1 MINKVTITVSS
12 DILNQLSKRRI
23 TKEFTFTYNNINY
36 ENCILY
42 YGIGN
47 VLLIKITGNLPIIR
61 KLKDNNVSFL
71 LGNKYLEVVNV

>member
-1 MINKVTITVSS
+1 MINKVTITIN
-12 DILNQLSKRRI
+12 DDTLNQLIKRRI
-23 TKEFTFTYNNINY
+23 TKEFTFNYENIDY

-47 VLLIKITGNLPIIR
+47 VLLIKITGNLPIVC

-71 LGNKYLEVVNV
+71 LGNQYLEAISV